1 MALDALVIGEHVEVM
16 LQAETWFSGQGVKT
30 RGQVLWADESGFALL
45 SEPIRFIAAR
55 TPAFLSARKVS
66 DPEPLP
72 EMIVRRVAVQDSSV
86 VARDPSSPLL
96 LKAGYDIDS
105 YLWTGSDAHTLRMVS
120 GSLTVALTS
129 IAVLFITPFALLGVF
144 VAAGLAASAMI
155 QSPKDGL
162 AVVYKLRH

>member
-1 MALDALVIGEHVEVM
+1 MAVDSLVIGEHVEV
-16 LQAETWFSGQGVKT
+16 LLKGETWYSGQGVHA

-45 SEPIRFIAAR
+45 SDPIRFIGSH
-55 TPAFLSARKVS
+55 TPAFLSARRVS

-72 EMIVRRVAVQDSSV
+72 EMLVRRVAVNDSNV
-86 VARDPSSPLL
+86 VASDPSSTLL

-105 YLWTGSDAHTLRMVS
+105 YLWTGSDAHTLRLVS
-120 GSLTVALTS
+120 GALTVAMAS
-129 IAVLFITPFALLGVF
+129 IALIFITSFALLGFF

>member
-1 MALDALVIGEHVEVM
+1 MAVDSLVIGEHVEV
-16 LQAETWFSGQGVKT
+16 LLKTETWYSGQGVST
-30 RGQVLWADESGFALL
+30 RGQVLWADDSGFALL

-55 TPAFLSARKVS
+55 TPAFLSAKRVK

-72 EMIVRRVAVQDSSV
+72 EMLVRRVAVNDSNV
-86 VARDPSSPLL
+86 VANDPSSALL

-105 YLWTGSDAHTLRMVS
+105 YLWTGSDAHTLRLVA
-120 GSLTVALTS
+120 GALTVAFAS
-129 IAVLFITPFALLGVF
+129 VAVIFFTAYAIIGLF
-144 VAAGLAASAMI
+144 VAVGLAASAMI